1 MPGPG
6 RGTSGHIVKYLE
18 LHAKM
23 FGVDLIFRFGGTG
36 KDFNPTINFQIFF
49 DDISGS

>member
-1 MPGPG
+1 
-6 RGTSGHIVKYLE
+6 
-18 LHAKM
+18 M

-49 DDISGS
+49 DDISGSWGESEMGLGKTAGKEPC